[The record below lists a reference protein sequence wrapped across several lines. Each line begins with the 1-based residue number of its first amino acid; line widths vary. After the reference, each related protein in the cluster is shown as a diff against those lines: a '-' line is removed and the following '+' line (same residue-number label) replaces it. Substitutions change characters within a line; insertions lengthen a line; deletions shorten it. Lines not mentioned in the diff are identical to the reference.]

1 MFFYLACFFCFALF
15 LCGRVKGLERLEKK
29 KKRGRDWG
37 ETHTSLAL
45 GHSRSKTP
53 RSFCQVVS
61 RGKTSDSRDKI
72 GAKYENCLSSHMYLL
87 ELVEWIPARS
97 PAVREKYVNSK
108 NVALEILRM
117 FVLIST
123 NHYSIHRWN
132 QMFATSSPYR
142 LHHPDY
148 SRDLSHNAGRGL
160 GIRDDKAHG
169 FYNKFTWKVEK

>member
-1 MFFYLACFFCFALF
+1 MTFAITCFLRFCLCFFYLACFFCFVLF
-15 LCGRVKGLERLEKK
+15 LCCRVRGLERLEKK
-29 KKRGRDWG
+29 KDRGRDWG

-87 ELVEWIPARS
+87 ELVEWIAGNIQQQDIPARS
-97 PAVREKYVNSK
+97 PAVRAKYVNSK

-117 FVLIST
+117 FVL
-123 NHYSIHRWN
+123 NFYEPLLD
-132 QMFATSSPYR
+132 TSMKSNVRYQ
-142 LHHPDY
+142 
-148 SRDLSHNAGRGL
+148 
-160 GIRDDKAHG
+160 
-169 FYNKFTWKVEK
+169 FTLPAASSLLFPRP

>member
-1 MFFYLACFFCFALF
+1 MLQGQRSRAL
-15 LCGRVKGLERLEKK
+15 GKK

-87 ELVEWIPARS
+87 ELVEWIAGNIQQQDIPWRS
-97 PAVREKYVNSK
+97 PTVRAKYVNSK
-108 NVALEILRM
+108 KVALEILRM

-132 QMFATSSPYR
+132 LMFATSSPYR

>member
-1 MFFYLACFFCFALF
+1 MTFAITCFLRFCLCFFIWLVFSALF
-15 LCGRVKGLERLEKK
+15 CFYVAGARGLEHLEKK
-29 KKRGRDWG
+29 KDRGRDWG

-87 ELVEWIPARS
+87 ELVEWIAGNIQQQDIPARS
-97 PAVREKYVNSK
+97 PAVRAKYVNSK

-117 FVLIST
+117 FVL
-123 NHYSIHRWN
+123 NFYEPLLD
-132 QMFATSSPYR
+132 TSMKSNVRHQFTLPAASSLLFPR
-142 LHHPDY
+142 L
-148 SRDLSHNAGRGL
+148 
-160 GIRDDKAHG
+160 
-169 FYNKFTWKVEK
+169 